1 MLRGMVLDNFVHFK
15 ERFVLNFSKA
25 KNCPNFFV
33 GASSTGKTAALEL
46 IRRCMDRKLN
56 SSVTNRYSESE
67 TAYVFCEFDIKNGEY
82 GPTVISGMIV
92 DKTQESR
99 EEASAGNPKNLE
111 DDEEDE
117 EWVEK
122 IEVDKEDTMF
132 HKVIMYPYKGVI
144 KFCCKTYLKKID
156 NRIVDL
162 RKNVT
167 LNQNLF
173 DEILDEKGQHFLID
187 SKETNISKGIKSLFN
202 RAFAEKVSNEIRKL
216 QKENKTYNRYPKVW
230 GELEKKFVGVLSMR
244 GMGTFQWT
252 KSRLIED
259 KFKSMNYEG
268 TSTQA
273 EIITELMESE
283 EIVESKEEEI
293 FKSLTR
299 PNDFKFEKKLN
310 STTNVME
317 IVVKHGTKEFPLLKA
332 SVGIVE
338 AKQFSLLMAHKSFRT
353 ICLEEPDRGM
363 HPQMIER
370 MKMELYREG
379 QSKEK
384 TVIVVTHSPYLI
396 DSFSLENTFI
406 FSRIEDVARVK
417 NVSDLQNSNE
427 ALKIIANE
435 DLKKILFSTKVL
447 AVGGKSDKIVLLAIF
462 RHCFQRA
469 VDYSQ
474 IMSHQIISMEGTCFK
489 DDLCEFCAEIDVK
502 CCLILNRDVYIDIDE
517 DDKITNFKFLSEQ
530 CNDFVGHPISSFIE
544 DRNKFRHF
552 SDELKQKEKAFF
564 WSDGRLEDFLLS
576 KTEKRSTICK
586 LLQVKYTDDIPTL
599 KNSMKNALNKGLSQE
614 KEEKLVTIIHD
625 FDDFPRLMSFLNE
638 GHTNEG

>member
-33 GASSTGKTAALEL
+33 GASSTGKTAVLEL

-56 SSVTNRYSESE
+56 SSVTNRFNESE
-67 TAYVFCEFDIKNGEY
+67 TAYVFCEFAKNGEY

-92 DKTQESR
+92 DKTQEST
-99 EEASAGNPKNLE
+99 EETSAGNLKNSE

-117 EWVEK
+117 EWVENV
-122 IEVDKEDTMF
+122 EVNKKDTMF
-132 HKVIMYPYKGVI
+132 HKVIMYSYRGEV
-144 KFCCKTYLKKID
+144 KFCCKTYFKKND
-156 NRIVDL
+156 DRIVDL

-167 LNQNLF
+167 LDQNLL
-173 DEILDEKGQHFLID
+173 DGILDKKAQKFLRD
-187 SKETNISKGIKSLFN
+187 SKETNISKGIKSLFD

-230 GELEKKFVGVLSMR
+230 GELEKKFVGILSMR
-244 GMGTFQWT
+244 GIGTFQWT

-259 KFKSMNYEG
+259 KFKSMNYEK

-273 EIITELMESE
+273 EIIIELIESE
-283 EIVESKEEEI
+283 EIDKSKEEEI

-299 PNDFKFEKKLN
+299 PNDVKFEKKWNL
-310 STTNVME
+310 TNNVWE
-317 IVVKHGTKEFPLLKA
+317 IVVKHGIKEFPLLKA

-338 AKQFSLLMAHKSFRT
+338 AKQFSLLMAHKSFQT

-379 QSKEK
+379 QSKSK

-406 FSRIEDVARVK
+406 FSRIEDAASVK

-447 AVGGKSDKIVLLAIF
+447 AVKKKSDKTVLLAIF
-462 RHCFQRA
+462 RHCFQGA
-469 VDYSQ
+469 VDNSE
-474 IMSHQIISMEGTCFK
+474 IMSHQIISMEGTSFK
-489 DDLCEFCAEIDVK
+489 DALCEFCSEIDVK
-502 CCLILNRDVYIDIDE
+502 CCLILDRDVYIDIDE

-530 CNDFVGHPISSFIE
+530 CNDFVGHPISSFLE
-544 DRNKFRHF
+544 DCNKLKHF
-552 SDELKQKEKAFF
+552 SDELKQKEKTFF
-564 WSDGRLEDFLLS
+564 WRDGQLEDFLLS
-576 KTEKRSTICK
+576 KTEKRSTICN
-586 LLQVKYTDDIPTL
+586 LLKVKYTDDIPTL
-599 KNSMKNALNKGLSQE
+599 KNSMKNALNMGLSQE
-614 KEEKLVTIIHD
+614 KEENLATIIMD
-625 FDDFPRLMSFLNE
+625 FDDIPRLMSFLKE
-638 GHTNEG
+638 HTNEG